1 MFISRLLAGCKF
13 LSTFNSCRMLVNR
26 VSSTLLSTAGAA
38 GTGPGR
44 LAIAVVG
51 MQSGVLS
58 GILLL
63 SLHYSMSVLYLIALK
78 CYCHLYYII

>member
-1 MFISRLLAGCKF
+1 
-13 LSTFNSCRMLVNR
+13 MLVKR

-63 SLHYSMSVLYLIALK
+63 SLHFNIFCFHINKIKICQPIDPYPI
-78 CYCHLYYII
+78 